1 MVARRAVLLLALA
14 LLVPDGVVAGLLGR
28 SNRACRRADRRAERR
43 SSAIVFGGLS
53 GAAGWAAA
61 GQITT
66 TWQPGGMAY
75 FRLARPLL
83 SPQQQAIV
91 ALAAA
96 AAGAAAVDEWL
107 WFRND
112 ALGRTIRSVGAM
124 PLEATDELRRRWQEW
139 RRRRERDRCD
149 RWLSTHTRPA
159 KIYLPS

>member
-1 MVARRAVLLLALA
+1 MVASRAVLLLALA
-14 LLVPDGVVAGLLGR
+14 LLGPDGVAASLLGR
-28 SNRACRRADRRAERR
+28 SNRAGRRAERR

-112 ALGRTIRSVGAM
+112 ALGRTIRRVGAM
-124 PLEATDELRRRWQEW
+124 PLEATDELRRRRQEW
-139 RRRRERDRCD
+139 RRRREREQRDQ
-149 RWLSTHTRPA
+149 WLSTHTRPA